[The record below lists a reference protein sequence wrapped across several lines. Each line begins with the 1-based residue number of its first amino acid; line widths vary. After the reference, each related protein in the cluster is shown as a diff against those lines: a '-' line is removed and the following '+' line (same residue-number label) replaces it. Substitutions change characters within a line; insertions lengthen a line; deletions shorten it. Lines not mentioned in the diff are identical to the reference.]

1 MAKPEID
8 ISLDSVG
15 GHSEIRVLSGGASR
29 SRIDIP
35 LDKGRAGKGGSAI
48 LDQEL
53 EFVNRHH
60 QQVKEQRRRA
70 REET

>member
-8 ISLDSVG
+8 ISLDGVG
-15 GHSEIRVLSGGASR
+15 GRSAVRSSSAGAPR

-35 LDKGRAGKGGSAI
+35 LDSGRAGKGGSGI
-48 LDQEL
+48 CDREL

-60 QQVKEQRRRA
+60 QQIKEQRRRA